1 MYRTDRDR
9 ALSLK
14 FIEACPTT
22 LVNVLTVDIDAP
34 AYDSAEWSILSAVY
48 DDHAAP
54 LPSWYTVNRDTGH
67 AHASYRLRIPA
78 TSERTREYAEDVRQ
92 KLSRRLQGDPFYGG
106 RVTRNPLHPS
116 HYSQELTAEPYTLS
130 ELSQFLKA
138 NPSPTDKEKRAHTP
152 QADRGE
158 GRNVATMEDV
168 RHYAYSWKINN
179 PHASS
184 GQLHTAL
191 SEYAHAVNELNAPP
205 LPVREV
211 EAIAKSAAKFTAS
224 KFTAAKFSDIQSRRA
239 KKRETGRG
247 TYARYLQAL
256 ELYEVGGLRAI
267 SKGLNLNPTTTAARS
282 LLNRARKWYE
292 AEHGQKYTSSNH
304 APA

>member
-1 MYRTDRDR
+1 MYRTDRER

-14 FIEACPTT
+14 FLEVCPPT
-22 LVNVLTVDIDAP
+22 VINVLTIDIDAP

-48 DDHAAP
+48 DDNAAP

-78 TSERTREYAEDVRQ
+78 TTERTRDYAEDVRQ

-106 RVTRNPLHPS
+106 RVTRNPLHPA

-130 ELSQFLKA
+130 ELSKFLKD

-158 GRNVATMEDV
+158 GRNVSTMEHV
-168 RHYAYSWKINN
+168 RRYAYTWKINN
-179 PHASS
+179 PHES
-184 GQLHTAL
+184 GSQLQSVL

-211 EAIAKSAAKFTAS
+211 EAIAKSAAKWTAS
-224 KFTAAKFSDIQSRRA
+224 KFSAAKFSDIQSRRA
-239 KKRETGRG
+239 KKREAARG

-267 SKGLNLNPTTTAARS
+267 SKGLNLNPSTTAARS

-292 AEHGQKYTSSNH
+292 AEHGHTFEERKH
-304 APA
+304 V